1 MPLDFK
7 NTKPS
12 TQRNLPA
19 STRTENIHTEQV
31 GPQGLEG
38 KDLREPPPHSTPP
51 PLAPTPNPGFAVPRE
66 VKLVKR

>member
-31 GPQGLEG
+31 RPQGLEG
-38 KDLREPPPHSTPP
+38 KDLRVHFVNAENASI
-51 PLAPTPNPGFAVPRE
+51 RW
-66 VKLVKR
+66 